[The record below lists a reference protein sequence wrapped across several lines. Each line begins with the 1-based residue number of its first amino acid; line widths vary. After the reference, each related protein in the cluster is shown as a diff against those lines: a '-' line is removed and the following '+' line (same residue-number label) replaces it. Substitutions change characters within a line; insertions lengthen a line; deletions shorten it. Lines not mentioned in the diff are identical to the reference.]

1 MVNSIYEA
9 EAHVWIFEARTL
21 STQPVRRRCG
31 MCGVYRMEPRCR
43 EPGIQTHGARS
54 GETLRL
60 ARVPRLG
67 SCSYLR
73 AIRRCRP
80 LTDISP
86 GRLLGGLAI
95 GRKANSFDSHV
106 GFLHQE
112 SSRTGARRAVANWWI
127 SNREGSV
134 SQGEFRSIH

>member
-73 AIRRCRP
+73 PISRCRP
-80 LTDISP
+80 LTDTSP

-95 GRKANSFDSHV
+95 A
-106 GFLHQE
+106 
-112 SSRTGARRAVANWWI
+112 
-127 SNREGSV
+127 
-134 SQGEFRSIH
+134 